1 MFTDVQR
8 YSPQKAHRCTQSAM
22 AAMAWKRIS
31 RATPVFDPVS
41 ESVMRIM
48 IVTLMA
54 LLLSGC
60 LVRTAASVVTA
71 PFKVVGQAADWA
83 TTSQDEADRNSGRE
97 LRREEE
103 RRGREYRECLDDYE
117 REYCDEVYASPNGSD
132 DEER

>member
-1 MFTDVQR
+1 
-8 YSPQKAHRCTQSAM
+8 
-22 AAMAWKRIS
+22 
-31 RATPVFDPVS
+31 
-41 ESVMRIM
+41 MRIM

-60 LVRTAASVVTA
+60 IARTAASVVTA

-83 TTSQDEADRNSGRE
+83 TTSQDEADRNRGRE

-103 RRGREYRECLDDYE
+103 RRGREYRECLDDYD
-117 REYCDEVYASPNGSD
+117 RAYCDEVYGSPYGSD

>member
-1 MFTDVQR
+1 
-8 YSPQKAHRCTQSAM
+8 
-22 AAMAWKRIS
+22 
-31 RATPVFDPVS
+31 
-41 ESVMRIM
+41 MRIM

-60 LVRTAASVVTA
+60 IARTAAGVVTA

-83 TTSQDEADRNSGRE
+83 TTSQDEADRNRGRE

-103 RRGREYRECLDDYE
+103 RLGREYRECLDDYD
-117 REYCDEVYASPNGSD
+117 RDYCDEVYGSPYGSE